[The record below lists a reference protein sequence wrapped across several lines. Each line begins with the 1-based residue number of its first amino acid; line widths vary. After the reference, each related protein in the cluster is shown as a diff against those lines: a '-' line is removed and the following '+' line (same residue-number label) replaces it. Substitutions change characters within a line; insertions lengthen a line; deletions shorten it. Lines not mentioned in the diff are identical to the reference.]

1 MITFEQPTVGVD
13 PILRQSI
20 WEYLQM
26 LTSKLDLTIIIT
38 TQYIEEARSAD
49 LVSFMREGKLLMER
63 NPNELLQSM
72 ALPTLE
78 AVFLSL
84 CQMDSIQSSARDNGL
99 VSLRQLFLSA

>member
-1 MITFEQPTVGVD
+1 
-13 PILRQSI
+13 
-20 WEYLQM
+20 M
-26 LTSKLDLTIIIT
+26 LTVKLDLTIIIT

-84 CQMDSIQSSARDNGL
+84 CQMDQNANSLSQNG
-99 VSLRQLFLSA
+99 